1 MGQSTFQ
8 GPVRS
13 LNGLYTQGPGT
24 VVPLTAATLTV
35 DPATHGGR
43 LIFVDVATTTI
54 TLPAVNVTADPATSG
69 PGSDP
74 NTANNQGVVYTFFIA
89 TTATAIKIRTTS
101 SSPGD
106 LFVGSLISG
115 KDGTLTA
122 GGTATFVPN
131 GSSNDVIS
139 MAGTTTGG
147 IAGSYI
153 TVVAVAANKYLVQ
166 GVLIGSGT
174 LSTPFADS

>member
-13 LNGLYTQGPGT
+13 LNGVYSQGPGT
-24 VVPLTAATLTV
+24 VIPLAAATLT
-35 DPATHGGR
+35 
-43 LIFVDVATTTI
+43 
-54 TLPAVNVTADPATSG
+54 
-69 PGSDP
+69 
-74 NTANNQGVVYTFFIA
+74 VVYTFFIA

-101 SSPGD
+101 STPGD
-106 LFVGSLISG
+106 LFVGSVITG
-115 KDGTLTA
+115 KDNTLTA
-122 GGTATFVPN
+122 GGTATWVPN

-139 MAGTTTGG
+139 LTGTTAGG

-153 TVVAVAANKYLVQ
+153 TVVAVDTNKYLVQ

-174 LSTPFADS
+174 LVTPFADS

>member
-1 MGQSTFQ
+1 MGQSTFS

-13 LNGLYTQGPGT
+13 LNGLYAQGPGT

-35 DPATHGGR
+35 DPVTHGGR
-43 LIFVDVATTTI
+43 TIFVNVATTTI
-54 TLPAVNVTADPATSG
+54 TLPAVNVTADPSSSG

-74 NTANNQGVVYTFFIA
+74 NTANNQGVQYNFFIA

-106 LFVGSLISG
+106 LFVGSVITG
-115 KDGTLTA
+115 KDNTLTA
-122 GGTATFVPN
+122 GGTATWVPN

-139 MAGTTTGG
+139 LTGTTAGG
-147 IAGSYI
+147 IAGSYLS
-153 TVVAVAANKYLVQ
+153 VMAVAANKYLVQ

-174 LSTPFADS
+174 LVTPFADS

>member
-13 LNGLYTQGPGT
+13 LNGVYSQGPGT
-24 VVPLTAATLTV
+24 IIPLAAATLTV

-43 LIFVDVATTTI
+43 IVSVNIATTTI
-54 TLPAVNVTADPATSG
+54 TLPAVNSSADPATSG

-74 NTANNQGVVYTFFIA
+74 NTLNNEGVVYTFFIA

-101 SSPGD
+101 STPGD
-106 LFVGSLISG
+106 LFVGSVITG
-115 KDGTLTA
+115 KDNTLTA
-122 GGTATFVPN
+122 GGTATWVPN

-139 MAGTTTGG
+139 LTGTTAGG

-153 TVVAVAANKYLVQ
+153 TVVAVDTNKYLVQ

-174 LSTPFADS
+174 LVTPFADS

>member
-13 LNGLYTQGPGT
+13 LNGLYTQGPGSIVT
-24 VVPLTAATLTV
+24 VGSATLTL

-43 LIFVDVATTTI
+43 ILVITAATTTI
-54 TLPAVNVTADPATSG
+54 TLPAVDVTADPATSG

-74 NTANNQGVVYTFFIA
+74 NTLNNQGVVYTFFIA

-115 KDGTLTA
+115 KDGVLTA

-147 IAGSYI
+147 IAGSYL

-174 LSTPFADS
+174 LATPFADS